1 MNKNKIKA
9 IVIPGIICI
18 LLLGASI
25 WYSVKFNES
34 GLVVKTDFSTYQFT
48 LKDLPM
54 ICSTVLMIIYIFYFL
69 IYTGRTGIQQKRT
82 LLKTN
87 RTRKL
92 NPKMGFMGFL
102 GFLGFMG
109 FWTYSTEN
117 KIYPFMYFMFFGFF
131 GFFYE
136 GKMSN
141 TFIDER
147 FKENR
152 NRAQLAALKITFVT
166 LIIMFVF
173 LAVSERFM
181 SMEYR
186 LIVVHILIA
195 LSIALELFLS
205 EYLLYRYDHEEY
217 IDDEKE
223 IDYK

>member
-1 MNKNKIKA
+1 MKKNKMKKI
-9 IVIPGIICI
+9 ILPGIICMLI
-18 LLLGASI
+18 LAVSI

-34 GLVVKTDFSTYQFT
+34 RLVVKTDFSTYKFNA
-48 LKDLPM
+48 KDLPM
-54 ICSTVLMIIYIFYFL
+54 ICSTALMIIYIFYFL

-92 NPKMGFMGFL
+92 NPKMGFLGFL

-109 FWTYSTEN
+109 FWTYSTE
-117 KIYPFMYFMFFGFF
+117 KGIFPFTYFMFFGFF

-141 TFIDER
+141 TFMDER

-152 NRAQLAALKITFVT
+152 NRAQLTALKTAFAV

-173 LAVSERFM
+173 LNVSDRFM

-186 LIVVHILIA
+186 LIAVHILIS
-195 LSIALELFLS
+195 LSIALEIFLS
-205 EYLLYRYDHEEY
+205 EYLLYRYDHEE
-217 IDDEKE
+217 
-223 IDYK
+223 

>member
-1 MNKNKIKA
+1 MKA
-9 IVIPGIICI
+9 IVIPGIICM
-18 LLLGASI
+18 LLLGISI

-34 GLVVKTDFSTYQFT
+34 GLVVKTDFSTYKFT

-54 ICSTVLMIIYIFYFL
+54 ICSTALMIMYIFYFL

-92 NPKMGFMGFL
+92 NPKMGFLGFF

-109 FWTYSTEN
+109 FWTYSNE
-117 KIYPFMYFMFFGFF
+117 KGVFPFTYFMFFGFF

-141 TFIDER
+141 TFMDER

-152 NRAQLAALKITFVT
+152 NKAQLAALKTAFGV

-173 LAVSERFM
+173 LTVSERFM

-186 LIVVHILIA
+186 LIAVHILVS
-195 LSIALELFLS
+195 LSIALEIFLS
-205 EYLLYRYDHEEY
+205 EYLLYRYDHEE
-217 IDDEKE
+217 
-223 IDYK
+223 